1 MTRKKQQK
9 LTRKLLR
16 KKQKEILHQ
25 KTSVLKKERIKKM
38 MTHILAIMVGI
49 IFLAEPLAELINL
62 FWIFFKIIMKG

>member
-25 KTSVLKKERIKKM
+25 KTSVLKKGRIKKM
-38 MTHILAIMVGI
+38 IDPILAIMIGI
-49 IFLAEPLAELINL
+49 IILAEPVLELINL